1 LAAPI
6 ASLITLDSLHRLAD
20 GGSFARGL
28 AYYQDGR
35 VLDLAEDGDG
45 LTATVLGTRPYEVA
59 LWRDGRRLGYSC
71 TCPLGEES
79 VFCKHCVA
87 TALAWREGGFAA
99 GSGRTAASRRLHIA
113 ARPQPSWW
121 DRLAQ
126 LNAAVPRA
134 AATRG
139 HPREREIVYT
149 LDASAT
155 LARGD
160 LTLEVANRVRSLRG
174 QWGRAKPVRVNH
186 ELVAEVADPLDRQIL
201 SVLAGPRID
210 PYGYYSPPYYGGPL
224 RYVLSGPQQQA
235 ILPLIA
241 ATGRCRIRHDVETD
255 ESPPL
260 EWDDGPPWQAALE
273 IQEDADTYRLTGVFR
288 RDSDRM
294 DPAQAVLVLEGGFLV
309 MEDRIA
315 RIEPASAAPWVAH
328 LRRYGPV
335 VAPRDAAD
343 QMLAALVAL
352 PDLPAVTL
360 PDALRYE
367 EVRPAPRPLLRLKR
381 PSPSVGQ
388 STLSAE
394 LSFDYD
400 GEVVRPD
407 QPGRAILCPGVP
419 RRVVVR
425 DNEAERGAIRR
436 LRDLGAREVP
446 GYADNAPLQVR
457 ASRVPQMVRALIAE
471 GWRVEAEG
479 YVYRTA
485 GPVRIAVRS
494 GTDWF
499 ELHGTVEFGD
509 EEVGLP
515 AILAAARKG
524 ERFVRLGDGG
534 YGVLPEEWLA
544 RHGLLVGLGKIT
556 GGHVRFART
565 QVLVLDALLAALP
578 EATADATI
586 ARARERLHAFD
597 GIHAADAPPGFTGA
611 LRGYQ
616 REGLGWLLFLQRF
629 GLGGCLADDMG
640 LGKTIMVLALMA
652 ARADHTRLPS
662 LVVVPKSLVFN
673 WRQEARRFTPGLRVL
688 EHGGVG
694 RLPPGPH
701 FRDYDLILTT
711 YGTLRRDIAAFAE
724 LDFDY
729 IVLDEAQA
737 IKNAATHAA
746 KAARLLRA
754 EHRLVLTGTPVEN
767 HVGELW
773 SLLEFLNPGMVGSG
787 AAFRALAPNGD
798 KGDKGDKE
806 EAYGLLARALRPV
819 ILRRTKE
826 QVIQDL
832 PPKVE
837 QTLYCDLEPSQ
848 RAIYEDLRRHYRRSV
863 LDRVRRQG
871 LARSRMH
878 ILEALLRLR
887 QAACHV
893 GLIDRDRRRAPSGKL
908 EVLHPR
914 LAEVVGEGH
923 KALVFSQFTSLLAI
937 VRERLDREGL
947 AYEYLDGKTRDRAA
961 PVQRFAE
968 DAGCRLFLVS
978 LKAGGLG
985 LNLTAADYVFLLDPW
1000 WNPAVEAQAVDRT
1013 HRIGQTR
1020 PVFAYR
1026 LIARDT
1032 IEEKILALQDSKRSL
1047 VDSLLGTDGRTIGAL
1062 TREDLELLLS

>member
-1 LAAPI
+1 MAAPR
-6 ASLITLDSLHRLAD
+6 ASLITLDSLRRLAD
-20 GGSFARGL
+20 GRSFTRGL
-28 AYYQDGR
+28 VYFQEGR
-35 VLDLAEDGDG
+35 VLALAEDDDG

-59 LWRDGRRLGYSC
+59 LWRDGRSLGYSC
-71 TCPLGEES
+71 TCPLGEDS

-87 TALAWREGGFAA
+87 TALAWRARGSAA
-99 GSGRTAASRRLHIA
+99 GLAPMTAARRLHLA
-113 ARPQPSWW
+113 PRPRPSWR

-134 AATRG
+134 AAAGG
-139 HPREREIVYT
+139 HPRQRQIVYT
-149 LDASAT
+149 LDVPAT
-155 LARGD
+155 LARGN
-160 LTLEVANRVRSLRG
+160 LILEVASRARSLRG
-174 QWGRAKPVRVNH
+174 QWGRAKPIKVNH

-210 PYGYYSPPYYGGPL
+210 PYGYYPPPYYGGPL

-235 ILPLIA
+235 LLPLIA
-241 ATGRCRIRHDVETD
+241 ATGRCRIRHDAGTD

-260 EWDDGPPWQAALE
+260 EWDDGSPWQAALE
-273 IQEDADTYRLTGVFR
+273 IHEDTGTYRLTGVFR

-294 DPAQAVLVLEGGFLV
+294 DPTEAVLVLEGGFLV
-309 MEDRIA
+309 LEDRIA

-328 LRRYGPV
+328 LRRHGPV
-335 VAPRDAAD
+335 VAPREAAD
-343 QMLAALVAL
+343 ELLASLVAL

-367 EVRPAPRPLLRLKR
+367 EVRPTPRPLLRLRR

-388 STLSAE
+388 DTLSAD

-419 RRVVVR
+419 RRVVIR
-425 DNEAERGAIRR
+425 DDEAERGAIRR
-436 LRDLGAREVP
+436 LRELGAREAP
-446 GYADNAPLQVR
+446 GYVDNAPLQVR

-479 YVYRTA
+479 RVYRTA
-485 GPVRIAVRS
+485 GPIRIAVRS

-499 ELHGTVEFGD
+499 ELHGTVAFGD

-544 RHGLLVGLGKIT
+544 RHGLLVGLGRIT

-578 EATADATI
+578 EATADATF
-586 ARARERLHAFD
+586 ARAREQLHAFD
-597 GIHAADAPPGFTGA
+597 GVCPADAPPGFTGA

-640 LGKTIMVLALMA
+640 LGKTIMVLALLA
-652 ARADHTRLPS
+652 ARAGHTRLPS

-729 IVLDEAQA
+729 VALDEAQA
-737 IKNAATHAA
+737 IKNAGTHAA

-754 EHRLVLTGTPVEN
+754 AHRLVLTGTPVEN

-787 AAFRALAPNGD
+787 ATFRALAPNGD
-798 KGDKGDKE
+798 KGHKE

-826 QVIQDL
+826 QVIHDL

-848 RAIYEDLRRHYRRSV
+848 RAVYEDLRRHYRRSV

-947 AYEYLDGKTRDRAA
+947 AYEYLDGKTRDRAT

-968 DAGCRLFLVS
+968 DAGRRLFLVS

-1000 WNPAVEAQAVDRT
+1000 WNPAVEAQAIDRT

-1032 IEEKILALQDSKRSL
+1032 IEEKILTLQESKRSL
-1047 VDSLLGTDGRTIGAL
+1047 VESLIGADGRLIGSL